1 MKRLIIGFL
10 LGIAVIL
17 GMAAQ
22 RAMVGS
28 ELATPNFPWV
38 AAATWLSAG
47 DEATALSTIE
57 RTYKLINTAIAADA
71 SGDGK
76 ITIYTLP
83 YGTNAVRIRAIGL
96 VPNESVVLDI
106 LSGTYDGSTDDCE
119 MVLRGTLTFVI
130 GLQKSTATDY
140 EIADTVSVTAASD
153 AASTSDW
160 TIANPASGSETAAEA
175 LLDIQGDDRLVLVP
189 TSLSS
194 NAKILIKPY

>member
-1 MKRLIIGFL
+1 MKRVLIGFL
-10 LGIAVIL
+10 CGVVVVLC
-17 GMAAQ
+17 MAAQ

-28 ELATPNFPWV
+28 ELATPNFPWATAV
-38 AAATWLSAG
+38 TWLSAG
-47 DEATALSTIE
+47 DEATALDVTE
-57 RTYKLINTAIAADA
+57 RTFKLITTAIAADS

-96 VPNESVVLDI
+96 VPNESVVVDV
-106 LSGTYDGSTDDCE
+106 LSGTYDGSIEDCE

-130 GLQKSTATDY
+130 GLQKTTATDY
-140 EIADTVSVTAASD
+140 EIADTVSLTAASD

-160 TIANPASGSETAAEA
+160 TIANPATGSETAAEA
-175 LLDIQGDDRLVLVP
+175 LLDMQGDDRLVLVP
-189 TSLSS
+189 TTLSS